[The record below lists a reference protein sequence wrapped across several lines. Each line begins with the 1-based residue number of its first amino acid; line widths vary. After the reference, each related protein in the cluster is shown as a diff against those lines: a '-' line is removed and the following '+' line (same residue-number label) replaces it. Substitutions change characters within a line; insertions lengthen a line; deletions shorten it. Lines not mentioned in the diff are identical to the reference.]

1 MFLEL
6 LRRRF
11 IHVGR
16 IDLQMTLDEKVPYSV
31 GPEYKHTANRG
42 GERKSGKN
50 TLRVT
55 LSLLHLQPMKRG
67 IFLIKVIRVN
77 EVCILI
83 ATGIKQ

>member
-31 GPEYKHTANRG
+31 GPEYKHTANLG

-50 TLRVT
+50 TLRVN

-67 IFLIKVIRVN
+67 IFLIKVIHVN